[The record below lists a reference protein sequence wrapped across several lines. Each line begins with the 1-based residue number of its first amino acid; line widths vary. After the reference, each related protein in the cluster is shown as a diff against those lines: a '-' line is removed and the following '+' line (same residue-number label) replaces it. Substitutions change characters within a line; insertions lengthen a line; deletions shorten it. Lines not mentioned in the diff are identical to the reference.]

1 MNTRSEIEEYFKS
14 LGIEI
19 KSNLEGREST
29 EYGSE
34 VVQTERYMPITG
46 EKVVEDNLKRDQIK
60 VLNKDAQNALL
71 DLISQ
76 SITNGDMETAKTALE
91 VLQDES
97 GFYKGHRSAAIGNN
111 IPLDK
116 RIAFEQYCQSQN
128 QNKQFTGP
136 MASFMASAHNVAAN
150 RRTETVNNITGE
162 IKSATL
168 ERENSDREH

>member
-1 MNTRSEIEEYFKS
+1 MNTRSEVEEYLKN

-19 KSNLEGREST
+19 KSNLQDREST
-29 EYGSE
+29 EYGNE

-60 VLNKDAQNALL
+60 VLNEDAQNALL
-71 DLISQ
+71 NLISQ

-136 MASFMASAHNVAAN
+136 MSAFMASAHNVAAN